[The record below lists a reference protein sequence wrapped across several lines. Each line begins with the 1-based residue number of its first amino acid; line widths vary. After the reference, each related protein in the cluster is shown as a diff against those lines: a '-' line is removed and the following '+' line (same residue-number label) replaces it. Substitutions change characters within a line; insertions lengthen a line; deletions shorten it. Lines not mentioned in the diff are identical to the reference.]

1 MKRTINAAGLML
13 LAILSGP
20 WAGAFAAELDAA
32 ERAELEAKL
41 EDARARLDA
50 AAAEL
55 GELHGKLYAMDMHGS
70 HGRRAMLGVV
80 VGGEGEHGGVRL
92 LAVSPGGGA
101 AAAGLAAGDEITF
114 LGQVDLTAADDPMKA
129 LHDALEGVTPGDSVS
144 VGYQREGLFQQADV
158 ATQARGVFIM
168 KMAGP
173 PHMDVEIEG
182 LEELEAMGER
192 ISRKFE
198 DVDFTTSV
206 QAGAGVHRAIRL
218 GGMLR
223 LEDMG
228 PELASYFNLDGG
240 VLVVS
245 APGEAGQAGLQG
257 GDVVLSLNGTAVG
270 HAGDVYRALLGPEVE
285 GPVSLEVL
293 RHGGQEVLAIDRE
306 SMGIKRPRS
315 ISIRS
320 NRPPP
325 GIPVP
330 PPNSL

>member
-1 MKRTINAAGLML
+1 
-13 LAILSGP
+13 
-20 WAGAFAAELDAA
+20 
-32 ERAELEAKL
+32 
-41 EDARARLDA
+41 
-50 AAAEL
+50 
-55 GELHGKLYAMDMHGS
+55 
-70 HGRRAMLGVV
+70 
-80 VGGEGEHGGVRL
+80 VRL

-206 QAGAGVHRAIRL
+206 QAGTGVHRAIRL

-257 GDVVLSLNGTAVG
+257 GDVVLSVNGTAVG

-306 SMGIKRPRS
+306 SMGIKRPHA

-320 NRPPP
+320 TRPPP
-325 GIPVP
+325 VTPVP